1 MAPEP
6 DARAAPLGLSEGDK
20 VWCRTPSGEPP
31 FELAEV
37 TELTDGSATIRL
49 LASDATKKVPL
60 ADSLFEANKEPMAN
74 NSLLYHLSEPAL
86 QPVGTAAGVAP
97 WAEGA
102 TEAAVV
108 FHVEKRRD
116 EEERRRTRIYDAARV
131 DQRSLVECR
140 GRAKLARR
148 EKLDAD
154 IVLDGRSRRFAGAV
168 AFVPPPRRQRVD
180 EEGRRG
186 SWAAE
191 WAHWVR

>member
-1 MAPEP
+1 MAS
-6 DARAAPLGLSEGDK
+6 DTAARAPLGLSEGDK

-37 TELTDGSATIRL
+37 TELSADGSASIRL
-49 LASDATKKVPL
+49 LSSGAAKKVPPPL
-60 ADSLFEANKEPMAN
+60 ADSVLEANKEPQPD

-131 DQRSLVECR
+131 DHTGLKRLV
-140 GRAKLARR
+140 L
-148 EKLDAD
+148 
-154 IVLDGRSRRFAGAV
+154 
-168 AFVPPPRRQRVD
+168 
-180 EEGRRG
+180 
-186 SWAAE
+186 
-191 WAHWVR
+191 